1 MVMAFFAR
9 LELPG
14 AQLEINSI
22 GCRECRPKYV
32 EVLRA
37 ELLKVKDKLGPDS
50 QRRIETNPL
59 RVLDSKLEAE
69 QEIIAKLPRI
79 SEHLCAD
86 CAKQYEEVKRQL
98 ALRERGVHRELATG
112 SRAGLL
118 HAHDV

>member
-1 MVMAFFAR
+1 M
-9 LELPG
+9 
-14 AQLEINSI
+14 QLEINSI

-69 QEIIAKLPRI
+69 QG
-79 SEHLCAD
+79 D
-86 CAKQYEEVKRQL
+86 Y
-98 ALRERGVHRELATG
+98 REAAEDRRTTYAPTARGSMRN
-112 SRAGLL
+112 
-118 HAHDV
+118 